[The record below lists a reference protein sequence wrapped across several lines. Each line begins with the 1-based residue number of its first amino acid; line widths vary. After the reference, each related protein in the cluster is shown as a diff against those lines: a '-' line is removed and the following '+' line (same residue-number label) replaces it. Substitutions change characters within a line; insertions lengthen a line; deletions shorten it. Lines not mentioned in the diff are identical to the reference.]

1 MLVDSGADK
10 DKYEASAVACLPPEF
25 LETIGVEKIKKRG
38 ILHKDK
44 EVEQQKKDRA
54 VEKHASRCTGT
65 PFTMDEFKAKANL
78 EVVGN
83 DLVWEDP
90 AKVLRKKDLE
100 RLTRTSFWTTL
111 TVKKG
116 FKVVLQAV
124 LPNFWEGFVS

>member
-1 MLVDSGADK
+1 
-10 DKYEASAVACLPPEF
+10 
-25 LETIGVEKIKKRG
+25 
-38 ILHKDK
+38 
-44 EVEQQKKDRA
+44 
-54 VEKHASRCTGT
+54 
-65 PFTMDEFKAKANL
+65 
-78 EVVGN
+78 
-83 DLVWEDP
+83 VWEDP